1 MSRHLMKLT
10 PSRCQVN
17 VYLCAECRSMWTF
30 DRAGCVIYRD
40 GVLQEGG
47 DEVCPLH
54 VKEQADEWDEYLK
67 RKEPLR

>member
-1 MSRHLMKLT
+1 
-10 PSRCQVN
+10 
-17 VYLCAECRSMWTF
+17 MWTF

>member
-1 MSRHLMKLT
+1 MKLT
-10 PSRCQVN
+10 PMRVQPQ
-17 VYLCAECRSMWTF
+17 VYLCHLCRSMWTV

-47 DEVCPLH
+47 DEVCPLY
-54 VKEQADEWDEYLK
+54 VKDQADDWDEYLK